1 VSDHLTND
9 LEEFEYLICLDLLN
23 DTYACENDKVLND
36 IVKREY
42 GFRGCEHYNLF
53 TSSRV

>member
-1 VSDHLTND
+1 MILRSLNI
-9 LEEFEYLICLDLLN
+9 ICLDLVN

-42 GFRGCEHYNLF
+42 GFRGCEHYKLF
-53 TSSRV
+53 YEQQSAT